1 MTAVA
6 APPARPHGFVPSP
19 VASGGPRPDLV
30 VALALLLLAAT
41 TFAPWTLRLG
51 LLHDDWPLV
60 HDMAR
65 GAVPLSSVDGSR
77 PLLGLPWRA
86 CGLLFGDALVGY
98 YAFLFALQ
106 WLAALLLYRLA
117 RRFSTVG
124 FAAALG
130 ALAMVYPADASH
142 LWLSTLTQRTA
153 WVLALTSLLV
163 AEAARE
169 RARLMPVALALGFA
183 SLGLYELQLL
193 LLALWPAVAWGLGA
207 PWRRR
212 AVVAWSILPALYL
225 GWRFVARPLL
235 GAPTVATA
243 NFLWDP
249 LWLARR
255 ALVVVPYNLFVDG
268 WLLGVREAKGNSF
281 ALVAAFFLLV
291 AGATMPLASRF
302 AAGKAPRP
310 RLWLVAI
317 ALVALGVAPIVP
329 TTYWLGRAA
338 GTYGARILAAAL
350 PGAALLVL
358 LGLARLVRR
367 PAARALGLSL
377 VLTLAFAFHWNVGAL
392 AAENWAMQQRLAK
405 ALLTASASW
414 PPGSFLLILDL
425 PPNRLS
431 YDTPWG
437 VGRMIQE
444 TYGDKT
450 LSGIG
455 ICRDRPPREI
465 LSTVS
470 GDLLVQGGLYARVP
484 WVQVVALRWENGTL
498 ERVPNDLVS
507 RRLAPLGSE

>member
-1 MTAVA
+1 
-6 APPARPHGFVPSP
+6 
-19 VASGGPRPDLV
+19 
-30 VALALLLLAAT
+30 
-41 TFAPWTLRLG
+41 
-51 LLHDDWPLV
+51 
-60 HDMAR
+60 
-65 GAVPLSSVDGSR
+65 
-77 PLLGLPWRA
+77 
-86 CGLLFGDALVGY
+86 
-98 YAFLFALQ
+98 
-106 WLAALLLYRLA
+106 
-117 RRFSTVG
+117 
-124 FAAALG
+124 
-130 ALAMVYPADASH
+130 
-142 LWLSTLTQRTA
+142 
-153 WVLALTSLLV
+153 
-163 AEAARE
+163 
-169 RARLMPVALALGFA
+169 
-183 SLGLYELQLL
+183 
-193 LLALWPAVAWGLGA
+193 
-207 PWRRR
+207 
-212 AVVAWSILPALYL
+212 
-225 GWRFVARPLL
+225 
-235 GAPTVATA
+235 
-243 NFLWDP
+243 
-249 LWLARR
+249 
-255 ALVVVPYNLFVDG
+255 
-268 WLLGVREAKGNSF
+268 
-281 ALVAAFFLLV
+281 
-291 AGATMPLASRF
+291 
-302 AAGKAPRP
+302 
-310 RLWLVAI
+310 VAI

-358 LGLARLVRR
+358 LGLARLARR